1 MLNNYEDQDNESLD
15 TRSTVSRSTDSS
27 YSINDGFSNSFS
39 DLLSYNRSYNSENNN
54 NNNTVFVISSKY
66 KLLIP
71 EIFNEHIHGI
81 TSESDPN
88 IHCQLIIQE
97 SFIIKTNTCIGELF
111 YILQKRCKFYN
122 KCYKV
127 YYNSVKHD
135 YIRNYN
141 NIIKSSNYMKPEIGE
156 MHYLRGDEC
165 VCILK
170 TFWLKIIQRAWK
182 KLYKKRQNIF
192 NLRCRPDSVLYRQ
205 LTGKFPDNCSYM
217 PSIRGMLL
225 HY

>member
-1 MLNNYEDQDNESLD
+1 MFNNSEYRDNDNINTSSTESG
-15 TRSTVSRSTDSS
+15 STESGSTES
-27 YSINDGFSNSFS
+27 GFSDSFS
-39 DLLSYNRSYNSENNN
+39 DRLSYNRSYYSENSNSIIN
-54 NNNTVFVISSKY
+54 IISSKY

-71 EIFNEHIHGI
+71 EIFNEQIHGI

-88 IHCQLIIQE
+88 INGQLVVQE
-97 SFIIKTNTCIGELF
+97 SFIIKTNTCFDELF
-111 YILQKRCKFYN
+111 YILKKRCKFYN

-127 YYNSVKHD
+127 YYNNVKHN

-141 NIIKSSNYMKPEIGE
+141 NIIKNSNYMKPEIGE

-182 KLYKKRQNIF
+182 KIYKLRQKIF
-192 NLRCRPDSVLYRQ
+192 KLRCRPDSVLYRQ

-225 HY
+225 PY